1 VGSVWFGWATA
12 AGVKTQLRR
21 LDGDRQQVRQ
31 ATVQHALQGLNDLLT
46 A

>member
-1 VGSVWFGWATA
+1 
-12 AGVKTQLRR
+12 VKTQLRR